1 MPVDEVELL
10 TRQAE
15 HADEFKHETG
25 IPAANVET
33 NAPEFKHATGKRH
46 ADAAGTTPVSC
57 LKKTHAELVPVALTE
72 TFDMP
77 TAIRLADTYAPDDA
91 AERLAFKTG
100 LTWLQRGEH
109 EKAAAAAANVHDER
123 ACAMLLHLANR
134 PPALAPGLRE

>member
-1 MPVDEVELL
+1 MKLVNARETPLVLL
-10 TRQAE
+10 PFHLEKTR
-15 HADEFKHETG
+15 
-25 IPAANVET
+25 
-33 NAPEFKHATGKRH
+33 
-46 ADAAGTTPVSC
+46 
-57 LKKTHAELVPVALTE
+57 AELVPVALTE